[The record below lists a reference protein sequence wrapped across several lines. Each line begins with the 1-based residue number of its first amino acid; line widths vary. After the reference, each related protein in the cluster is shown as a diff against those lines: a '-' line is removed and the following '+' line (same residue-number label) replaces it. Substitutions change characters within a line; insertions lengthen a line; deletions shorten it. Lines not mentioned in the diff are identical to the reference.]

1 MSLKIRIQSR
11 PMRLCLRG
19 LSCVFFFH
27 LDLNYW
33 MFGGKLQSLA
43 FLACDLPLRVSSR
56 LSCSSAG
63 AMDNVTVTSASS
75 HIGTR
80 RCKYRLL
87 FHFTINIPSSLPH
100 LSLKSWRIGHPCMA
114 ALFNQL
120 NYNSLSLICPLVTAI
135 FLFLNHP
142 ASSSFFALG
151 HTVRSG
157 LPHFLCIIDCVCLPV
172 PFIPSVPLFFPSAL
186 LLFHP
191 LLLFTSHLSFTWS
204 PYLSL
209 WAHSSSSFP
218 LSFHPG

>member
-1 MSLKIRIQSR
+1 ML
-11 PMRLCLRG
+11 LCLRG

-43 FLACDLPLRVSSR
+43 FLACDPPLVPVQAVFSR
-56 LSCSSAG
+56 LCQLQLCRWNGRHRDLWLLSYW
-63 AMDNVTVTSASS
+63 NEEASL
-75 HIGTR
+75 
-80 RCKYRLL
+80 CKYMLL
-87 FHFTINIPSSLPH
+87 FHFIINIPSYLPH
-100 LSLKSWRIGHPCMA
+100 FSLKFWWATGHPCIA
-114 ALFNQL
+114 ALFIQL
-120 NYNSLSLICPLVTAI
+120 NYNSPSLICPLVTAI
-135 FLFLNHP
+135 FLFFNHP
-142 ASSSFFALG
+142 ASSSFFPLG
-151 HTVRSG
+151 HAVLSG
-157 LPHFLCIIDCVCLPV
+157 LPHFLCIIDCMCLPV

-191 LLLFTSHLSFTWS
+191 LPLFTSHLCFTLS

>member
-1 MSLKIRIQSR
+1 MLV
-11 PMRLCLRG
+11 CLRG
-19 LSCVFFFH
+19 LSCVFSFH

-33 MFGGKLQSLA
+33 MVGGKLQSLA
-43 FLACDLPLRVSSR
+43 FLACDPALRVFSR

-63 AMDNVTVTSASS
+63 EMANATVTSDSS

-80 RCKYRLL
+80 RRRCGYCKYMLI
-87 FHFTINIPSSLPH
+87 FHFFINILSSLPPF
-100 LSLKSWRIGHPCMA
+100 SPKFWRAIGHPCIA
-114 ALFNQL
+114 ALFIQL
-120 NYNSLSLICPLVTAI
+120 NYNSPSLICPLVTAV
-135 FLFLNHP
+135 FLFFNHP

-151 HTVRSG
+151 HAVRPG

-191 LLLFTSHLSFTWS
+191 LPLFTSHLCLTLS